1 MNLKRHPLRQLSNV
15 LHMIAMLPFVPLALA
30 RKISALSSRLYYTR

>member
-1 MNLKRHPLRQLSNV
+1 MKLKRHPLRPLSNV
-15 LHMIAMLPFVPLALA
+15 LHKVAMLPFMPLALA